1 MGQTANN
8 VGRSAAQQKML
19 ETTKK
24 FHVAG
29 IRSGI
34 ISGLF
39 YGLYSFV
46 IMILQGFDPIKSA
59 VGILAAPF
67 VMGAIN
73 DFLGGC
79 VLLLGVIR
87 NGKFKELGRTLS
99 TKPGKIMILGY
110 ILGGPVANGAYLV
123 GLYLAG
129 AFAIPISATTA
140 AFGALFSAIFLKQ
153 KLTLRVVAGMLMCV
167 AGAVVI
173 NLVKPDGAPNFTLG
187 IILAIVAAIC
197 WGLEGTISS
206 FGGAMLDSEVTVTLR
221 QLVSG
226 LIQMVLIVPAIGA
239 TGLFTATL
247 TSPMLLFLLLV
258 SGTLVGISYMEW
270 YRSNAMVG
278 TAIGMSLNITYAL
291 WGVLLSILFLGQ
303 EITATIVVGSLI
315 IILGAI
321 LVTTNPL
328 ELFRKDKG

>member
-1 MGQTANN
+1 MEQVSQNIVNASQTTS
-8 VGRSAAQQKML
+8 RTDAQQKMM
-19 ETTKK
+19 ETTKA
-24 FHVAG
+24 FHIAG

-34 ISGLF
+34 VSGLF

-67 VMGAIN
+67 VMGALN
-73 DFLGGC
+73 DLLGGC
-79 VLLLGVIR
+79 VLLLNVIR
-87 NGKFKELGRTLS
+87 NGKFKELSRTLA
-99 TKPGKIMILGY
+99 TKPGKIMLLGY
-110 ILGGPVANGAYLV
+110 ILGGPVANGAYLI

-153 KLTLRVVAGMLMCV
+153 KLNLRVIAGMLMCV
-167 AGAVVI
+167 IGAVII
-173 NLVKPDGAPNFTLG
+173 NLVKPDSAPNFTLG
-187 IILAIVAAIC
+187 IILAFIAAIC
-197 WGLEGTISS
+197 WGLEGTISA

-226 LIQMVLIVPAIGA
+226 LIQMIIIVPLIGA
-239 TGLFTATL
+239 TGLF
-247 TSPMLLFLLLV
+247 
-258 SGTLVGISYMEW
+258 SYMEW

-278 TAIGMSLNITYAL
+278 TAIGMSLNITYAF

-303 EITATIVVGSLI
+303 AVTTTIIVGSI
-315 IILGAI
+315 VIILGAI
-321 LVTTNPL
+321 VVTTNPL
-328 ELFRKDKG
+328 DFLRKKEA